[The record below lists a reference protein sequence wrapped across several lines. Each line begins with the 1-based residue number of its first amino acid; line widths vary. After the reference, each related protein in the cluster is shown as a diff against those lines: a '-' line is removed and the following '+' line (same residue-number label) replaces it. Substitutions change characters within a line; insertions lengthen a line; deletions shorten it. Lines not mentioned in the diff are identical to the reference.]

1 MTTRKR
7 LTKKQLKRD
16 RFVDTTFDWA
26 LWARENVRQVGAIAA
41 GLVVIG
47 LAIFLYRTSEAREA
61 RQASQEFQEILRT
74 YGSGN
79 FQLAANDF
87 REFLSKYK
95 GTRYGSEATLYL
107 ANSYLQAGD
116 AKSAVKTLEEARGRS
131 EDANVAYAAGTLLG
145 SAYET
150 TGDAAKAAE
159 AYRGAGEKARYDFER
174 AEALMNEA
182 RVQSAGKDVEKAVA
196 AYREVVERYPAS
208 EAAAEAKV
216 RLAEATA
223 EPLELAPAA
232 SAAAAASVE
241 TAATSKADSTER
253 PGAAN
258 AASEPPG
265 SVSVAPAAKVE
276 GAKPEEP
283 AAAR

>member
-1 MTTRKR
+1 MKTRKR

-26 LWARENVRQVGAIAA
+26 LWARENVKQVGAIAA
-41 GLVVIG
+41 GLVVVG
-47 LAIFLYRTSEAREA
+47 LAVFLYRTSEARES
-61 RQASQEFQEILRT
+61 RQASQKFQEIIQT

-116 AKSAVKTLEEARGRS
+116 ARSAVKTLEEARGQT
-131 EDANVAYAAGTLLG
+131 DDPNVAYAAGTLLG
-145 SAYET
+145 SAYES

-159 AYRGAGEKARYDFER
+159 AYRQAGQKARHDFER
-174 AEALMNEA
+174 AEALMNAA
-182 RVQSAGKDVEKAVA
+182 RVHTAGKDVEKAVA
-196 AYREVVERYPAS
+196 AYQEVVKKYPDS

-216 RLAEATA
+216 RLAEVMA

-241 TAATSKADSTER
+241 TAATAKADSTAK
-253 PGAAN
+253 PGATGAAN
-258 AASEPPG
+258 EPAA

-283 AAAR
+283 AEAR